1 MVLKQTIII
10 VEVLIVEVLIVEVL
24 IVEVLIVEVGAGVSI
39 VYDGFIKELYRKNIN
54 YQDEKLHKW

>member
-1 MVLKQTIII
+1 MVLKQTII
-10 VEVLIVEVLIVEVL
+10 IVEVL

>member
-10 VEVLIVEVLIVEVL
+10 LEVLIVEVL